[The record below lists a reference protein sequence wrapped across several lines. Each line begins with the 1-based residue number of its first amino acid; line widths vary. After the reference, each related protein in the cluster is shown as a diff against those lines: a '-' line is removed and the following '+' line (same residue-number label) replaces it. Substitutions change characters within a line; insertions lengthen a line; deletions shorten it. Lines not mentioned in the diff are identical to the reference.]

1 MKPRIMASSPEIS
14 MTPIRMISSRVMGMS
29 PDAPQLQDA
38 AGRIGESNRSNLH
51 ASRLVRKPAE
61 G

>member
-1 MKPRIMASSPEIS
+1 MASSPEIS

-38 AGRIGESNRSNLH
+38 AGRIGESNRSTLRT
-51 ASRLVRKPAE
+51 SRLVRKPAE